1 VLVLLTIDTQMI
13 AGTCSKTEM
22 EKRKGLQN
30 MLYDRFR
37 DSTCLYDM
45 DEQAT
50 TCHMYVQGELG
61 GRRYASICLH
71 RC

>member
-1 VLVLLTIDTQMI
+1 
-13 AGTCSKTEM
+13 M

-50 TCHMYVQGELG
+50 TCHMYAQGELG